1 MSDLMTHFSKV
12 TDIRPPSVP
21 GAREEQGKRHPLMD
35 IIAIAIIGVICG
47 ADDWVTIEQVGKAKE
62 DWFRKFLKL
71 PHGIPSHDTFGK
83 VFAWMDPD
91 EFQKCFLD
99 WIKEVAEMTAGQVIA
114 IDGKTVR
121 RSHDRANG
129 KGPIHLVSAWASEN
143 ELVIGQ
149 RKIDDKSNEI
159 TAIPELLKLLD
170 IRGCIVT
177 IDAIGTQRGIARAI
191 LGQKAEYVLAAKR
204 NQGKLYEDIRHLFQV
219 DREDGFKGSPFDYAR
234 TVNKGHG
241 RVEIRKCWVTSAP
254 EYLQYMDR
262 DGEWEGL
269 KSIAIV
275 EATRRI
281 GEKESSEMRYF
292 ISSLDVG
299 AEAMLTY
306 IRTHWEVENKLHWCL
321 DMVFREDDNRVR
333 KGHAP
338 ENIAIMRKIAL
349 NVLRKEKSKKRG
361 AKAKRLICA
370 MDMDYLLKVINL

>member
-1 MSDLMTHFSKV
+1 MSDLMTHFSKM
-12 TDIRPPSVP
+12 TDTRK
-21 GAREEQGKRHPLMD
+21 EQGKRHPLIS

-62 DWFRKFLKL
+62 DWFRKFLDL

-99 WIKEVAEMTAGQVIA
+99 WIKEVAEMTTGQVIA

-129 KGPIHLVSAWASEN
+129 KDPLHLVSAWASKN

-149 RKIDDKSNEI
+149 RKVDDKSNEI

-177 IDAIGTQRGIARAI
+177 IDAIGTQKGIARAI
-191 LGQKAEYVLAAKR
+191 LGQKAEYVLAVKR

-241 RVEIRKCWVTSAP
+241 RIEIRKCWATSAP

-275 EATRRI
+275 EAIRKI

-321 DMVFREDDNRVR
+321 DVVFREDDNRVR

-338 ENIAIMRKIAL
+338 ENMAIMRKIAL
-349 NVLRKEKSKKRG
+349 NVLRKEKTKKCG

-370 MDMDYLLKVINL
+370 MDLDYLLKVINL

>member
-1 MSDLMTHFSKV
+1 MSDLITHFSKV
-12 TDIRPPSVP
+12 TDVRKD
-21 GAREEQGKRHPLMD
+21 QGKRHPLID
-35 IIAIAIIGVICG
+35 IISIAIIGVICG

-62 DWFRKFLKL
+62 DWFRKFLEL

-83 VFAWMDPD
+83 VFAWIDPD
-91 EFQKCFLD
+91 EFQKCFMD
-99 WIKEVAEMTAGQVIA
+99 WIKEIAKMTTGQVIA

-129 KGPIHLVSAWASEN
+129 KSPLHLVSAWASKN

-149 RKIDDKSNEI
+149 RKVDDKSNEI

-177 IDAIGTQRGIARAI
+177 IDAIGTQKEIAGAI
-191 LGQKAEYVLAAKR
+191 LGQKAHYVLTVKR
-204 NQGKLYEDIRHLFQV
+204 NQGKLHDDIRHLFEV
-219 DREDGFKGSPFDYAR
+219 DREDGFKESPFDHAQ

-241 RVEIRKCWVTSAP
+241 RIEIRKCWVTADQ
-254 EYLQYMDR
+254 EYLEYVDR
-262 DGEWEGL
+262 DSEWKGL

-275 EATRRI
+275 EATRKI
-281 GEKESSEMRYF
+281 GEKETSEMRYF
-292 ISSLDVG
+292 ISSLYVS
-299 AEAMLTY
+299 AKEMLTY

-321 DMVFREDDNRVR
+321 DVAFREDDNRVR

-338 ENIAIMRKIAL
+338 ENLAVMRKIAL
-349 NVLRKEKSKKRG
+349 NVLRKEKTKKCG